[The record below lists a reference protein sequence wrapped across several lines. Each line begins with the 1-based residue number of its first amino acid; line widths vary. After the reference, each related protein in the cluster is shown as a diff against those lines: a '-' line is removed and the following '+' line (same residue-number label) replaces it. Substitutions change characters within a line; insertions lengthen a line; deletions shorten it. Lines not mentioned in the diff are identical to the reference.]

1 MRLEVEYVFPIVFFI
16 IVLLT
21 FGVIIFYTINEDNK
35 EIALC
40 EEHNLEFLGGLYDEH
55 GNYDEYCGELKNGK
69 LVKKYRIINSRYLEE

>member
-21 FGVIIFYTINEDNK
+21 FGLIIFYTINEDNK

-40 EEHNLEFLGGLYDEH
+40 EEHNLEFLGYIYDEN
-55 GNYDEYCGELKNGK
+55 GNGSDYCGELKNGI